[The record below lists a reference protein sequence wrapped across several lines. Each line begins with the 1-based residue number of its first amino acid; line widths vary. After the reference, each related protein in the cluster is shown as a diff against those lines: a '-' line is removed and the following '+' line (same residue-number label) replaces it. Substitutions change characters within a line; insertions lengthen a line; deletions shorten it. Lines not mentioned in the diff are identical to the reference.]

1 MSTKHNIYGSL
12 HVNDNITGDTLN
24 ILTVNNNNSLTQ
36 ILGKNS
42 VSGNVEYIDVSS
54 IVGSVS
60 ADTYVVSGNADSA
73 TSQLSFTYNTGGTF
87 TVANSAALF
96 SDNDINVTGGTYN
109 PSTGCVTFATNS
121 GTTFDVCGFVTGI
134 TDSYTTGST
143 LVGES
148 IQFDNNI
155 LGSNYY
161 NVNLTPALSGK
172 TNLSLFNS
180 HTANTVN
187 PHQTSFGNLVST
199 AHTHSISEVI
209 NLQSELDDKLDVS
222 AFNSYSG
229 DVSNQLSAKI
239 ENGINLGSANEIF
252 SGKSGTDFYFRT
264 ISGGT
269 NATITTVGGIVNI
282 DVETD
287 ITRVQGGT
295 NITTGGTVNSPI
307 VSLDSDISLNSVSA
321 TNLSG
326 GTLYSGSTDLSDIFL
341 TTNDGNDITRVSGG
355 INISTGGTANNPTV
369 NLDDD
374 ILLSSVSATTLS
386 GGTIYSGSTDLSDIF
401 LTTADGNDI
410 TRVQP
415 GTNITTGGTAN
426 NPIINVDDSPVFNSL
441 ITSGQTTIN
450 SNFTVTGNTLIS
462 GTTTIGNDLEP
473 NVDNI
478 VDLGA
483 PSLRW
488 REIYTTNLDAT
499 NAVTAN
505 SLYAGFEIE
514 SPSIS
519 GTSVSATTFY
529 SGSTDLSDIFLT
541 TADGNDITR
550 VQPGNNINTGGTANN
565 PIVNLDDDISL
576 ISVSATTISGG
587 TFYGDG
593 SNLSGINDFY
603 LTGQTF
609 NNSNYILTSS
619 LNDGS
624 VLNSDLSVLA
634 SDIFVISGVYSPST
648 GVVTYTNS
656 SGGTFNVGGFTT
668 GMTDSYTNAANLNG
682 NLIEFDNNIQGS
694 NFYNVDLSPALSAF
708 TTGDTFVTG
717 FTYNNANTFTIS
729 RNDGVTLSS
738 TIESVT
744 GLTVDGIFSAST
756 YTGITLNSL
765 DDVTSNIPATPDN
778 SYQGRMMYFDVAS
791 NEWLTTEE
799 YVSTGTVTIWGKK
812 GSAGTIDKGL
822 PVYIVGFD
830 NDIHEV
836 ELANSSTGTTMPVIG
851 FTSES
856 FDNTNTN
863 PIVTFGKLTGINT
876 SSGTTTLNP
885 NGETWVINDELYV
898 STTTGGLTK
907 VRPTGSDT
915 QIQRIAKVL
924 KVGTVDGQLFAFNT
938 ARTAGLPNLTTDYL
952 WVGNGSD
959 TPQEVIRTDVGIT
972 TTGFTY
978 NDNNTFTITDDNGGS
993 LSSTINQ
1000 VSGLT
1005 TTNFIN
1011 YANTT
1016 DPLAVSGRT
1025 YYDVS
1030 ENALSYFPE
1039 TPNMDVTINIGQEG
1053 VTRVYNNTGIQINN
1067 GQACH
1072 LSGEFNGVAT
1082 VKLAIA
1088 SGTTDTS
1095 DTSYEVTGIA
1105 THNIPNGTTGF
1116 ITNIGLVRDLN
1127 ITGTTPGS
1135 AIFLSDQIAGKL
1147 VYELPTTNS
1156 SRISQIGYVIAT
1168 GTTTGRILV
1177 ELSNESVSVLSTKEI
1192 DVLTQNNAS
1201 TGTRNGGFMTVNGG
1215 DNSKFDI
1222 SAGSGTVMDN
1232 FTDANTPLLT
1242 EVVWDTITGVTLTSL
1257 TGSQGTYIFINS
1269 SGGTLQFPL
1278 QTPPQQSDKRDN
1290 IFLGI
1295 IGHASNTVVNNI
1307 FNTPIQVVSPINQ
1320 LEDLTSSIG
1329 PFSKSGNRVSNIT
1342 GTLELQKSSG
1352 NSFVFGG
1359 NLSNNNKIP
1368 SNIQSGVL
1376 SGSTLVYAKGTA
1388 VLGQS
1393 GTTVDVQNYDSN
1405 GLGTISSIPGS
1416 NYVATRIW
1424 HAPINNVLV
1433 FQYAQFSYSTQS
1445 LARDSFPNENY
1456 TSPPGLDVNAYLVA
1470 VLIYKKGDVN
1480 LDNAL
1485 VIPQGKFAGTGGGG
1499 TSPDTLQSVY
1509 DNSIPNPE
1517 ILTDATNE
1525 SVDFRVGSGSDSD
1538 NLIRFQQNDGTV
1550 NAFITGEGNSSFNN
1564 ISGDTLQ
1571 LNTVAL
1577 NPTGTDILVRNST
1590 TGVVDYRPVSGITP
1604 DLNTFVS
1611 GGTYNDTTNN
1621 INFSGNSTET
1631 TFDVDLTGLVSSVSG
1646 DTFVVG
1652 GTYVDST
1659 NTIALLR
1666 NDGNFVNVTGVTNTY
1681 VTGGTINL
1689 PATDNS
1695 NGGTIGLLYKD
1706 SDGIPRTLPFEDTYT
1721 SGTTFASNQATLTR
1735 NDGTEIFKL
1744 SGGTNVTLSNPSTNQ
1759 IKLDVTI
1766 PAGMNTYVTGFTYD
1780 DANTLTISDNVG
1792 DTFPVTIN
1800 TMTGLTVSG
1809 KVITTQLQVTS
1820 SPTNGYVLTSDAS
1833 GNANW
1838 QAAGGGPT
1846 LRNVSS
1852 TDTFST
1858 ANETINCTSGTFII
1872 NLPTAVGI
1880 QGTTYTLVNSGTGV
1894 ITLDANGTETI
1905 NGSLTIDLS
1914 TQYISRTVQSD
1925 GANWIVI

>member
-269 NATITTVGGIVNI
+269 NATITTVGDIVNI

-307 VSLDSDISLNSVSA
+307 VSLDSDISLN
-321 TNLSG
+321 
-326 GTLYSGSTDLSDIFL
+326 
-341 TTNDGNDITRVSGG
+341 
-355 INISTGGTANNPTV
+355 
-369 NLDDD
+369 
-374 ILLSSVSATTLS
+374 SVSATTLS

-656 SGGTFNVGGFTT
+656 SGGTFNVSGFTT

-717 FTYNNANTFTIS
+717 YTY
-729 RNDGVTLSS
+729 D
-738 TIESVT
+738 
-744 GLTVDGIFSAST
+744 
-756 YTGITLNSL
+756 
-765 DDVTSNIPATPDN
+765 
-778 SYQGRMMYFDVAS
+778 
-791 NEWLTTEE
+791 
-799 YVSTGTVTIWGKK
+799 
-812 GSAGTIDKGL
+812 
-822 PVYIVGFD
+822 
-830 NDIHEV
+830 
-836 ELANSSTGTTMPVIG
+836 
-851 FTSES
+851 
-856 FDNTNTN
+856 
-863 PIVTFGKLTGINT
+863 
-876 SSGTTTLNP
+876 
-885 NGETWVINDELYV
+885 
-898 STTTGGLTK
+898 
-907 VRPTGSDT
+907 
-915 QIQRIAKVL
+915 
-924 KVGTVDGQLFAFNT
+924 
-938 ARTAGLPNLTTDYL
+938 
-952 WVGNGSD
+952 
-959 TPQEVIRTDVGIT
+959 
-972 TTGFTY
+972 
-978 NDNNTFTITDDNGGS
+978 DNNTFTISDNLGS
-993 LSSTINQ
+993 AFTATINQ

-1005 TTNFIN
+1005 TTNFID
-1011 YANTT
+1011 YANTS
-1016 DPLAVSGRT
+1016 DPSAVSGRT

-1039 TPNMDVTINIGQEG
+1039 TPNMDVTINIGQES
-1053 VTRVYNNTGIQINN
+1053 VTRVYNNTGVQINN

-1072 LSGEFNGVAT
+1072 FNGSFSGCIT
-1082 VKLAIA
+1082 VDLAIA
-1088 SGTTDTS
+1088 SGVTNVTDT
-1095 DTSYEVTGIA
+1095 TFEVSGIA
-1105 THNIPNGTTGF
+1105 THDIPNGTEGF
-1116 ITNIGLVRDLN
+1116 ITNLGLVRDLT
-1127 ITGTTPGS
+1127 ITGTSVGS
-1135 AIFLSDQIAGKL
+1135 PIYLSDTIAG
-1147 VYELPTTNS
+1147 ELMFSVPTTNS
-1156 SRISQIGYVIAT
+1156 SRISQIGYVVST
-1168 GTTTGRILV
+1168 GVTTGKIIV
-1177 ELSNESVSVLSTKEI
+1177 EISNESTTGVLSAKEI
-1192 DVLTQNNAS
+1192 DVISQNNSS
-1201 TGTRNGGFMTVNGG
+1201 TTLRYGGLLSATSV
-1215 DNSKFDI
+1215 DTISI
-1222 SAGSGTVMDN
+1222 SAGEGHITDN
-1232 FTDANTPLLT
+1232 FTDPNDPILKT
-1242 EVVWDTITGVTLTSL
+1242 VIWDTITGVTITDY
-1257 TGSQGTYIFINS
+1257 TGSPYTYIFLDENADVVQMAFDS
-1269 SGGTLQFPL
+1269 PP
-1278 QTPPQQSDKRDN
+1278 TPNDKRDK
-1290 IFLGI
+1290 IFLGYAT
-1295 IGHASNTVVNNI
+1295 HI
-1307 FNTPIQVVSPINQ
+1307 FKDSVSTLNSPIPALSPINQ
-1320 LEDLTSSIG
+1320 LEDFVSSIG
-1329 PFSKSGNRVSNIT
+1329 PFSINGNIIKPIN
-1342 GTLELQKSSG
+1342 GTLELQKTEG
-1352 NSFVFGG
+1352 KSFFYGRG
-1359 NLSNNNKIP
+1359 FQDDNANP
-1368 SNIQSGVL
+1368 SIIDTPAL
-1376 SGSTLVYAKGTA
+1376 SGSTLLWSKGTDFI
-1388 VLGQS
+1388 VNTGNTID
-1393 GTTVDVQNYDSN
+1393 TTNYDLN
-1405 GLGTISSIPGS
+1405 GLGTITALGNNQYTAHRIWHFPGS
-1416 NYVATRIW
+1416 NALT
-1424 HAPINNVLV
+1424 
-1433 FQYAQFSYSTQS
+1433 FQYGQVEYATLNEGITNYSS
-1445 LARDSFPNENY
+1445 ESFVVTPA
-1456 TSPPGLDVNAYLVA
+1456 LDVAGYLVA
-1470 VLIYKKGDVN
+1470 VIVAEKGITDLTSSNVKI
-1480 LDNAL
+1480 
-1485 VIPQGKFAGTGGGG
+1485 IPQGKFAGSGGGGSTGLPSDVTSGNILVADGVEFNSVAMGGDATIASDGTITVVGGGG
-1499 TSPDTLQSVY
+1499 TDSIVQTAKVDEAGGINKGQCVWISGAIGGLPTVSLA
-1509 DNSIPNPE
+1509 DNSIFS
-1517 ILTDATNE
+1517 DADVLAVSTETKADSQNMLIITNGLLE
-1525 SVDFRVGSGSDSD
+1525 NINTLAFTEGDVLYLGTGGTITNIHPTGINAVQRVGHAIKINVSTGSILINMDPLTIINNHNGQMRHQLVNQNTGFSASVSYTMVNDSGHYSSL
-1538 NLIRFQQNDGTV
+1538 NYLGSGFLGGGFEALGLYNQGYGNTIFTVDGDKDFKWYTD
-1550 NAFITGEGNSSFNN
+1550 T
-1564 ISGDTLQ
+1564 GDTHNQSATEKLR
-1571 LNTVAL
+1571 LNAAGDLILYGGSVSATTYYGDGSNL
-1577 NPTGTDILVRNST
+1577 TGIPDIYVT
-1590 TGVVDYRPVSGITP
+1590 
-1604 DLNTFVS
+1604 

-1631 TFDVDLTGLVSSVSG
+1631 TFDVDLTDLVSSVSG

-1681 VTGGTINL
+1681 VTGGTVSVS
-1689 PATDNS
+1689 ATDNS
-1695 NGGTIGLLYKD
+1695 NGGTIGLFYKD

-1735 NDGTEIFKL
+1735 NDGTEVLKL
-1744 SGGTNVTLSNPSTNQ
+1744 TGDTNVVLSNPSANQ
-1759 IKLDVTI
+1759 VKIGLDLGIKSGFVSGIDFTGNPKTYKVIFTT
-1766 PAGMNTYVTGFTYD
+1766 PYSNTDYSINITGVVNRNYTFQDKTAASFVINAN
-1780 DANTLTISDNVG
+1780 ANTSFTDIVDWTTIKYG
-1792 DTFPVTIN
+1792 E
-1800 TMTGLTVSG
+1800 
-1809 KVITTQLQVTS
+1809 Q
-1820 SPTNGYVLTSDAS
+1820 
-1833 GNANW
+1833 
-1838 QAAGGGPT
+1838 
-1846 LRNVSS
+1846 
-1852 TDTFST
+1852 
-1858 ANETINCTSGTFII
+1858 
-1872 NLPTAVGI
+1872 
-1880 QGTTYTLVNSGTGV
+1880 
-1894 ITLDANGTETI
+1894 
-1905 NGSLTIDLS
+1905 
-1914 TQYISRTVQSD
+1914 
-1925 GANWIVI
+1925 